1 MKQSLSVLIYMVSF
15 LLINKVSKRFGAQT
29 VLEQK
34 SYKYLEDMPQ
44 AALQL
49 AASGTKA
56 TPQVKDRYS
65 IMTPEQRPSRQEIID
80 N

>member
-15 LLINKVSKRFGAQT
+15 LLINKVSKRFGAQP
-29 VLEQK
+29 VLEKK
-34 SYKYLEDMPQ
+34 SYKYLEDMLQ
-44 AALQL
+44 VALQL

-65 IMTPEQRPSRQEIID
+65 IMTPE
-80 N
+80 